1 MKSRVVLT
9 VLWLLG
15 FTSSL
20 LLIEAYIHTRDANGI
35 YILLQQDRWDCW
47 RPLIVLFA
55 SYLTGILGFWFI
67 KPFPSPPGNLIAERA
82 RFAIALTC
90 TLLFLG
96 ILDLLLAE
104 GFLPSGNESQIHT
117 LVGSAT
123 TFAKWA
129 SFLVAPVNFYFF
141 GMKK

>member
-35 YILLQQDRWDCW
+35 Y
-47 RPLIVLFA
+47 IVLFA